1 MSPTLPCLSIFQIL
15 AALGWKG
22 LLWSSEHSVV
32 LGLLYFM
39 EMYWDLLCKG
49 LVTGL
54 LQGLQHKGTEKYRD
68 RNLCVVLCSLPSFY
82 SKIVGLFGVLAQGF
96 LKGWKQKQLE
106 DKFCKSLLKAVAG
119 QAQFGRQGGGGWEAG
134 VILQDRRGIEA
145 CEFYHKQVFAFLGH
159 GGCVWP
165 WRQR

>member
-1 MSPTLPCLSIFQIL
+1 M
-15 AALGWKG
+15 
-22 LLWSSEHSVV
+22 V

-96 LKGWKQKQLE
+96 LKG
-106 DKFCKSLLKAVAG
+106 
-119 QAQFGRQGGGGWEAG
+119 
-134 VILQDRRGIEA
+134 
-145 CEFYHKQVFAFLGH
+145 
-159 GGCVWP
+159 
-165 WRQR
+165 